1 MKREMKKIICMLL
14 VVVMCMGN
22 VVLNVS
28 AESDVSVLND
38 SQIIASGH
46 YYLVYSIDS
55 LSGYYSVSKTET
67 SQYVETGVTA
77 YDDIFEKYI
86 GGRMGYLWIGEDLY
100 WVLPDTEPMCFYC
113 DGEASASNMRG
124 FVTGTQVNSATP
136 VSIRNVNINGITYLR
151 YEYKNADGTSVA
163 HDMQG
168 TTLRYIRLYDENGYA
183 TSVLNV
189 KFVSSSV
196 PEYQRKRPDP
206 SSLCSEANFV
216 LRYAGQNALHSDNT
230 THCLDSVSTVS
241 PSCGQ
246 EGFTKFSCDC
256 GYYYASDR
264 VPAYEHDWGEWTV
277 LNPATCVEDGLE
289 RRICKN
295 DASHVEENTLPA
307 TGHNEVYVPGVAP
320 TCTESGYGEVVECSE
335 CGEFLVVP
343 VWFDPIGHDW
353 GEWTVESSA
362 TCSSD
367 GRVVRICKN
376 DNKHEETI
384 ILPALEHKAGA
395 AATCTQ
401 DQVCTVCGGVVREKL
416 GHDFSA
422 EFTVDTEASYTQA
435 GSKSKHCLRE
445 GCSEQSEVTEIPKLV
460 ATFTDSDMA
469 VLANNVVM
477 MIPGMNIKQL
487 LSLASD
493 GASLKKE
500 NGEAVESAQFPV
512 TGMTLILPDGKEYP
526 IAILGDADG
535 DGVVSVADARLALR
549 ASVGLE
555 SYAEDSVQYTAANVG
570 LDDPLSVADARLI
583 LRASVG
589 LDDPRNWMQ

>member
-1 MKREMKKIICMLL
+1 MYQKLKKAISVLLIVLMLL
-14 VVVMCMGN
+14 SFASAFFASASEHGAN
-22 VVLNVS
+22 NTALNG
-28 AESDVSVLND
+28 ADKNDRALRND
-38 SQIIASGH
+38 SEIIASGH

-100 WVLPDTEPMCFYC
+100 WVAPDAEPMCFLHD
-113 DGEASASNMRG
+113 DGEVSISADYRELFTSLAG
-124 FVTGTQVNSATP
+124 FTQVNSATP

-168 TTLRYIRLYDENGYA
+168 TTLRYIRIYDENGYA

-206 SSLCSEANFV
+206 SSLCSELNF
-216 LRYAGQNALHSDNT
+216 LAGYAGQNALHSDNT

-343 VWFDPIGHDW
+343 V
-353 GEWTVESSA
+353 
-362 TCSSD
+362 
-367 GRVVRICKN
+367 
-376 DNKHEETI
+376 
-384 ILPALEHKAGA
+384 
-395 AATCTQ
+395 
-401 DQVCTVCGGVVREKL
+401 
-416 GHDFSA
+416 
-422 EFTVDTEASYTQA
+422 
-435 GSKSKHCLRE
+435 
-445 GCSEQSEVTEIPKLV
+445 
-460 ATFTDSDMA
+460 
-469 VLANNVVM
+469 
-477 MIPGMNIKQL
+477 
-487 LSLASD
+487 
-493 GASLKKE
+493 
-500 NGEAVESAQFPV
+500 
-512 TGMTLILPDGKEYP
+512 
-526 IAILGDADG
+526 
-535 DGVVSVADARLALR
+535 
-549 ASVGLE
+549 
-555 SYAEDSVQYTAANVG
+555 
-570 LDDPLSVADARLI
+570 
-583 LRASVG
+583 
-589 LDDPRNWMQ
+589 